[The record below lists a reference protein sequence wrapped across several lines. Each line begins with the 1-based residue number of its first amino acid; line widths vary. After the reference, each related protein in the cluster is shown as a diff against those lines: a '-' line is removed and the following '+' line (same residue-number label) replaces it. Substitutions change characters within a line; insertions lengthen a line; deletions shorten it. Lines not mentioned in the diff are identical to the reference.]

1 MMILTIRKSCRLDI
15 LHDELLCCAKNSFG
29 YIFLQTENTPSHM
42 TVQTVH
48 SLVSSHYIE
57 GN

>member
-1 MMILTIRKSCRLDI
+1 MMIMTIIKPCGLDI
-15 LHDELLCCAKNSFG
+15 LHEELLFRIKSSFG
-29 YIFLQTENTPSHM
+29 SVFLQTENTPSHIA
-42 TVQTVH
+42 VQTVH